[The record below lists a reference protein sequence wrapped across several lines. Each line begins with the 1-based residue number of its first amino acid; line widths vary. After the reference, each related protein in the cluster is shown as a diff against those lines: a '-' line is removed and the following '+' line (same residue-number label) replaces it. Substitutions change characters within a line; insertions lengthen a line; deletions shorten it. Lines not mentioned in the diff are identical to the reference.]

1 LGPAPRDQPAV
12 AKQEPVARGSAN
24 DPRAEGHHE
33 QAEISATLTKL
44 EAFTS
49 VDEFMSND
57 KVDEMFDD
65 LLRRI

>member
-1 LGPAPRDQPAV
+1 MRTIL
-12 AKQEPVARGSAN
+12 ARKGTMSE
-24 DPRAEGHHE
+24 AEL
-33 QAEISATLTKL
+33 SATLTQI

-57 KVDEMFDD
+57 KVDGMFDD

>member
-1 LGPAPRDQPAV
+1 MS
-12 AKQEPVARGSAN
+12 E
-24 DPRAEGHHE
+24 AEL
-33 QAEISATLTKL
+33 SATLTKL